1 VDFNKNFIVFSRNV
15 EFYNRTSIVK
25 IILKDGAIEIIAMET
40 MSALPIEDKVAMA
53 LAVIP
58 LAGISSITDGGQQI
72 RVKANQ

>member
-1 VDFNKNFIVFSRNV
+1 MIFIEHRTYIVFSRNV

-40 MSALPIEDKVAMA
+40 MSALPIEEKVAMI

-58 LAGISSITDGGQQI
+58 RAGISSITAGGHSRSQ
-72 RVKANQ
+72 